1 VELLVIND
9 TPSAV
14 VVRLEG
20 ERAQSSSVQAGGTL
34 RLPLYGA
41 QLLGGGGGGGGAA
54 GAPKEGLWVGK
65 ARVTVPSPRHNDHG
79 HHSGLAEFYL
89 GVAIPILILMTR
101 SR

>member
-1 VELLVIND
+1 MIND

-41 QLLGGGGGGGGAA
+41 QLLGGGGGGGAA

-89 GVAIPILILMTR
+89 GLAIPILILMAR